1 MTNETLKLKIDLQHA
16 IANNISEYSTSYNTL
31 IFENEYKNNLE
42 AFTYFKYLKIY
53 IKDNKM
59 YFDIEL
65 DEDEINELDKEDL
78 QKIKNIS
85 NKVRYVEICEQI
97 SEHLKTDE
105 QKEIE
110 RSNAENYLATVLEEA
125 DEDDEDDEEFVP
137 AKKNNI
143 ERIKNVQFI
152 LDNLLNEQTIIEE
165 QDLFFSINLVYK
177 ELRLNQDMLY
187 TILLLSYFTDIIII
201 HPYYEDN
208 EDLENENMI
217 GVRLFFGIYKGSDF
231 NV

>member
-31 IFENEYKNNLE
+31 IFENEDKNNLE
-42 AFTYFKYLKIY
+42 SFTYFKYLKIY

-59 YFDIEL
+59 YFDVQL
-65 DEDEINELDKEDL
+65 DEDEINELNKENL

-85 NKVRYVEICEQI
+85 DKVRYVEMCEQI
-97 SEHLKTDE
+97 SEHLKTEE

-110 RSNAENYLATVLEEA
+110 RSNAENYLATILEEA
-125 DEDDEDDEEFVP
+125 DEDDEEFVP

-143 ERIKNVQFI
+143 ERIKNVQFV
-152 LDNLLNEQTIIEE
+152 LNNLLDIQATIEE

-177 ELRLNQDMLY
+177 ELKLNQDMLY

>member
-31 IFENEYKNNLE
+31 IFENEDKNNLE
-42 AFTYFKYLKIY
+42 SFTYFKYLKIY

-59 YFDIEL
+59 YFDVQL
-65 DEDEINELDKEDL
+65 DEDEINELNKEDL

-85 NKVRYVEICEQI
+85 DKVRYVEMCEQI
-97 SEHLKTDE
+97 SEHLKTEE

-110 RSNAENYLATVLEEA
+110 RSNAENYLATILEEA
-125 DEDDEDDEEFVP
+125 DEDDEEFVP

-177 ELRLNQDMLY
+177 ELKLNQDMLY

>member
-16 IANNISEYSTSYNTL
+16 IANNISEYFTSYNTL
-31 IFENEYKNNLE
+31 IFENEYKKNLE
-42 AFTYFKYLKIY
+42 VFTYFKYLRIY

-165 QDLFFSINLVYK
+165 QDLFFSINLIYK

>member
-1 MTNETLKLKIDLQHA
+1 MTNETLKLKIDLQYA

-31 IFENEYKNNLE
+31 IFENEDKNNLE
-42 AFTYFKYLKIY
+42 SFTYFKYLKIY

-59 YFDIEL
+59 YFDVQL
-65 DEDEINELDKEDL
+65 DEDEINELNKEDL

-85 NKVRYVEICEQI
+85 DKVRYVEMCEQI
-97 SEHLKTDE
+97 SEHLKTEE

-110 RSNAENYLATVLEEA
+110 RSNAENYLATILEEA
-125 DEDDEDDEEFVP
+125 DEDDEEFVP

-143 ERIKNVQFI
+143 ERIKNVQFV
-152 LDNLLNEQTIIEE
+152 LNNLLDIQATIEE

-177 ELRLNQDMLY
+177 ELKLNQDMLY